1 MPVSL
6 LESQIS
12 ILEEPEE
19 YLVIDATIEKKI
31 KSNHKKY
38 FQYLVKS

>member
-19 YLVIDATIEKKI
+19 YLVIDATIEKKLNQII
-31 KSNHKKY
+31 KNI
-38 FQYLVKS
+38 FNI